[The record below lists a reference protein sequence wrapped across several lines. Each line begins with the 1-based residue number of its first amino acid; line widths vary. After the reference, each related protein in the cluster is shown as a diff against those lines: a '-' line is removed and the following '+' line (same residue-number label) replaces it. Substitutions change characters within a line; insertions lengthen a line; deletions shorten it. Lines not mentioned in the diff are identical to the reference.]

1 LGAHSFDR
9 KFIAA
14 SSVHPDVSYPQEPA
28 WAADVA
34 AVATAVFP
42 LAAVIQAVDSTEQPV
57 ADGRFEAARE
67 HGCSVAQQA
76 RDHFSLAAVHD
87 SAPVGLEPPG
97 VAAAVAH
104 DFPPEPVPD
113 DHFAP
118 VAVHDSVPVGSE
130 PAVVAAAV
138 AHDFPAE
145 PVPAGRSAP
154 EAADWAAFLPVD
166 CLARAVPAVAGW
178 VAARSVAAGCSAALM
193 ADDRFSLVAHSAVL
207 AEADS
212 PVPAGLRGQVA
223 SLRAGSRQDD
233 LKMGS
238 RADLMAHFPAGSR
251 P

>member
-1 LGAHSFDR
+1 M
-9 KFIAA
+9 
-14 SSVHPDVSYPQEPA
+14 
-28 WAADVA
+28 
-34 AVATAVFP
+34 ATAGFP
-42 LAAVIQAVDSTEQPV
+42 LADVTQAVGSKEQPV

-97 VAAAVAH
+97 
-104 DFPPEPVPD
+104 
-113 DHFAP
+113 
-118 VAVHDSVPVGSE
+118 
-130 PAVVAAAV
+130 VAAAV

-212 PVPAGLRGQVA
+212 PVPAGLRVQVA

-233 LKMGS
+233 LQMGS
-238 RADLMAHFPAGSR
+238 RADLMAHFPAGSAARVVPLEAGFRQDDLPLGSRADSMAHFPAGSR